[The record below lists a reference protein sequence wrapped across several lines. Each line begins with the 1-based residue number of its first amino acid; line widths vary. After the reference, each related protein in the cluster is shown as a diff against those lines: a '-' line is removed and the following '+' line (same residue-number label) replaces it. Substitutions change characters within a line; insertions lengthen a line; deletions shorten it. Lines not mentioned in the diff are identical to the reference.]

1 MSIRS
6 LLIAAAVLP
15 AMSAF
20 AAEPTMPAAPS
31 ATATTVPSTTGMM
44 NQAKGAAAQAGQKVM
59 VNLNTATAED
69 LQKVPGV
76 TPANAQEIIKMR
88 PYKSVTD
95 LSKVKG
101 LKQDMIAKIKPYV
114 SVN

>member
-6 LLIAAAVLP
+6 VLIAAAILP

-20 AAEPTMPAAPS
+20 AAEPAMPAAP
-31 ATATTVPSTTGMM
+31 AATVPAATGMM
-44 NQAKGAAAQAGQKVM
+44 NQAKGAAVQAGQKAM

-69 LQKVPGV
+69 LQKVPGL